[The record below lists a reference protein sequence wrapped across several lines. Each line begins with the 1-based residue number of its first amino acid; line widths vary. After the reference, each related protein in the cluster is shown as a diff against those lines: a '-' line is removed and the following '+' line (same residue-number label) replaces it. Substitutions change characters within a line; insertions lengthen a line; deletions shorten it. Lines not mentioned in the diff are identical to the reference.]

1 MCHTSQHSQS
11 HQLQSCLLAI
21 SSERKVLS
29 ELFFKLP
36 KSNQWSWRLI
46 FAMFNHWLFH
56 LCNIRCWK
64 PIFGSSRGWW
74 SLIGP
79 DLTSILSVQVVIVV
93 ATIIV
98 EVAVVISV
106 IIYSSDRVLPWKWQ
120 ASYFGRWKIFQSN
133 SCFAKLWLNQMAWR
147 LIADSQVRGRLSLV
161 GDPTFSSDL
170 GRSFPGIT
178 IRRVTRSQ
186 EMP

>member
-1 MCHTSQHSQS
+1 MKLETNM
-11 HQLQSCLLAI
+11 
-21 SSERKVLS
+21 LS
-29 ELFFKLP
+29 
-36 KSNQWSWRLI
+36 
-46 FAMFNHWLFH
+46 MFNNWLFH

-64 PIFGSSRGWW
+64 PILGSSRGWW

-93 ATIIV
+93 STIVV

-120 ASYFGRWKIFQSN
+120 ASYFAHWKIFQPN
-133 SCFAKLWLNQMAWR
+133 SCFVKLWLNQTVQMAWR

-161 GDPTFSSDL
+161 GDPTFSSSDL